1 MKKVLGIIGA
11 VVLLVALS
19 GCTMLQKDSTA
30 PKTTTTTELT
40 LIQKVQLLQTQEAND
55 AQEINTLNSEVA
67 ALTQQIKA
75 GGH

>member
-19 GCTMLQKDSTA
+19 GCTMLQKGSTA

>member
-19 GCTMLQKDSTA
+19 GCTMLQKGSTA

-75 GGH
+75 GGK

>member
-1 MKKVLGIIGA
+1 MKKVLVTIGV

-19 GCTMLQKDSTA
+19 GCTMLQKGSTA

>member
-19 GCTMLQKDSTA
+19 GCTMLQKGSTA

-75 GGH
+75 GGQ

>member
-1 MKKVLGIIGA
+1 MKKVLVTIGA

-19 GCTMLQKDSTA
+19 GCTMLQKGSTA

>member
-11 VVLLVALS
+11 VVLLVVLS
-19 GCTMLQKDSTA
+19 GCTMLQKGSTA

>member
-1 MKKVLGIIGA
+1 MKKVLVTIGA

-19 GCTMLQKDSTA
+19 GCTMLQKGSTA
-30 PKTTTTTELT
+30 PQTTTTTELT

>member
-1 MKKVLGIIGA
+1 MKKVFGIIGV

-19 GCTMLQKDSTA
+19 GCTMLQKGSTA

-67 ALTQQIKA
+67 ALTQQIKE